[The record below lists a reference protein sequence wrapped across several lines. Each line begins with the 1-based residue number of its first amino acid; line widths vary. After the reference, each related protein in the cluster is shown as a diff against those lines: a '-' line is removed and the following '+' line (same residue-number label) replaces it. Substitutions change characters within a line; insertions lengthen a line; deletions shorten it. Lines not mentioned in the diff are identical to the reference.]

1 MAVDYTREG
10 AQSGEAE
17 MIAASEVVLPIEIRA
32 IVAPN
37 WQSEQFRT
45 FVLLDCV
52 QQIRVQGIAS
62 VGITGLGEA

>member
-1 MAVDYTREG
+1 
-10 AQSGEAE
+10 

-45 FVLLDCV
+45 FVLVDCV